1 MVFEPGCSAIMNR
14 AAHYRDQATHARQL
28 ADAAW
33 QPELRDMLRSIAKD
47 CDEVAEGIETGAT
60 EIRDAGLLD
69 R

>member
-1 MVFEPGCSAIMNR
+1 MNR